1 MSPVEANLLSLSTV
15 QIVVHLC
22 FPVLRKQQKTW
33 HYFQLKSKKPE
44 ISPNVQQL
52 SWNELKLPVEVVPVN
67 VGIEMVVEDAW
78 EATRLVP
85 EDVPWAAAPT
95 EGPGPA
101 TMGCVETTDAATC
114 VVAGAVAP
122 ELVAVMG
129 LAACGV
135 GCPAGTS
142 VALLSGRA
150 MDMRESRRS
159 SFSVS
164 KELRLIT
171 GWDSI
176 FIS

>member
-1 MSPVEANLLSLSTV
+1 MDVGI
-15 QIVVHLC
+15 QIVV
-22 FPVLRKQQKTW
+22 
-33 HYFQLKSKKPE
+33 
-44 ISPNVQQL
+44 
-52 SWNELKLPVEVVPVN
+52 
-67 VGIEMVVEDAW
+67 EDVW
-78 EATRLVP
+78 EAARLVP

-95 EGPGPA
+95 ETTGPVTVGWLEP
-101 TMGCVETTDAATC
+101 TDTTPC
-114 VVAGAVAP
+114 VVIGAVAP

-171 GWDSI
+171 GWDSM
-176 FIS
+176 FISWPRGEVSKLN